1 MQDTTSFYLY
11 FRRRRLN
18 MNYFETMLLNYL
30 RGGKVKMEITG
41 FDMDDFQAAVRDES
55 KRRLELIGQIV
66 FEDNDM
72 RSDTQKIKAIKLY
85 SQKDFYS

>member
-1 MQDTTSFYLY
+1 
-11 FRRRRLN
+11 

-30 RGGKVKMEITG
+30 RGGKIKMEITG
-41 FDMDDFQAAVRDES
+41 FDMEDFQAAVRDES
-55 KRRLELIGQIV
+55 KRRLELIEQIV

-85 SQKDFYS
+85 FQKDFYS

>member
-1 MQDTTSFYLY
+1 
-11 FRRRRLN
+11 

>member
-1 MQDTTSFYLY
+1 
-11 FRRRRLN
+11 

-55 KRRLELIGQIV
+55 KRRLELIEQIV
-66 FEDNDM
+66 FEDSEKIPDA
-72 RSDTQKIKAIKLY
+72 QKVEAIKQCF
-85 SQKDFYS
+85 QKDFYMQETG

>member
-72 RSDTQKIKAIKLY
+72 RSDTQKIKAIKHYL
-85 SQKDFYS
+85 QKDFYS